1 MFFLSIS
8 FIFSRL
14 LIDNRTNTTNHM
26 KQRLWLIFLY
36 LIPMGLLAQTGT
48 ITGTLTDAS
57 TDEGLAFANIFNLTT
72 TIGTVTDLDGNYEIL
87 ASVGDILEMSYVGYE
102 SAKAT
107 VTGIEK
113 MNFALNS
120 SSALLNEV
128 VVIGYGSS
136 TKKEITGVLGI
147 PRDPE

>member
-1 MFFLSIS
+1 
-8 FIFSRL
+8 
-14 LIDNRTNTTNHM
+14 M
-26 KQRLWLIFLY
+26 KQRLWLVILY
-36 LIPMGLLAQTGT
+36 LIPMGLFAQTGT
-48 ITGTLTDAS
+48 ISGTITDAS
-57 TDEGLAFANIFNLTT
+57 TNEGLAFANIFNKST

-87 ASVGDILEMSYVGYE
+87 ASVGDILEMSYVGYI

-128 VVIGYGSS
+128 VVI
-136 TKKEITGVLGI
+136 
-147 PRDPE
+147 